1 MGCSP
6 PGSSLS
12 VRLPRQENWSG
23 LPFPSL
29 GDLLDPAIEPES
41 PALAG
46 GFFTFEP
53 SGKPLRSEEA
63 CKHSHRHVA
72 SKLCFRT
79 WCQQS
84 LWQEN
89 WTLRYWRREASRSS
103 RETQKDEKELRAEGV
118 KDFYILDWG
127 EGTCQASPGD
137 ETDRCCTSTKTLTRR
152 WYTAEVLNTNFTLNS
167 WLLKFIHAVACGMVL
182 SFPVLQSSAHISV
195 GYISRSGIDGWE

>member
-1 MGCSP
+1 MAGGARPGLCPPGASGGLRACSVTQLGPTLCNTMGCSP

-12 VRLPRQENWSG
+12 VRFPRQENWSG

-53 SGKPLRSEEA
+53 SGKPLRSEEEA

-84 LWQEN
+84 L
-89 WTLRYWRREASRSS
+89 
-103 RETQKDEKELRAEGV
+103 
-118 KDFYILDWG
+118 
-127 EGTCQASPGD
+127 
-137 ETDRCCTSTKTLTRR
+137 
-152 WYTAEVLNTNFTLNS
+152 
-167 WLLKFIHAVACGMVL
+167 
-182 SFPVLQSSAHISV
+182 
-195 GYISRSGIDGWE
+195 